1 MAKITTIAQMDLT
14 SGVACLD
21 FVNTGLNFERP
32 VERLH
37 TYADLLVLI
46 ERLSLLDANTLASLR
61 QRAEADPAQAA
72 EVLQQARRVREALTS
87 VVAALVEGQVGQ
99 VASQTLTFFNKAIQ
113 DALTAR
119 GFIPNDGQLTLGWI
133 QPVPDLKLAIWLF
146 SLSAYDLLTTQDQ
159 TLIKQC
165 GACAWFFLDQ
175 TKNHR
180 RKWCD
185 MQTCGTNQKARRY
198 YQRKKQLPSGQIE
211 AI

>member
-1 MAKITTIAQMDLT
+1 MAKISTIAQMDLT

-37 TYADLLVLI
+37 VYADLLVLI

-61 QRAEADPAQAA
+61 QQAEADPAQADR
-72 EVLQQARRVREALTS
+72 VLQQARQVREALTS
-87 VVAALVEGQVGQ
+87 VVAALVEGKVGQ
-99 VASQTLTFFNKAIQ
+99 VEPSILAFLNKAIQ
-113 DALTAR
+113 EALTAR
-119 GFIPNDGQLTLGWI
+119 GFTPSGGQLTFGWV
-133 QPVPDLKLAIWLF
+133 QPITDLKLAIWVF

-198 YQRKKQLPSGQIE
+198 YQRKKQLPSGQTE
-211 AI
+211 AR